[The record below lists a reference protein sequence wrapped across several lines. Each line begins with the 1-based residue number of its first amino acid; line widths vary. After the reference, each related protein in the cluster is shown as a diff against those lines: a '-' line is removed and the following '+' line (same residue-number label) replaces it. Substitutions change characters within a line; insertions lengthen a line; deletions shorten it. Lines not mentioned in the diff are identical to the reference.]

1 MRIGM
6 TAKTFGVRPS
16 DYLPELGTW
25 ERYCF
30 DELVAIQMAIEE
42 QKQIEEAKSKAGRG
56 DPKPPSPKKKDVPGP
71 HMRGVDLMN
80 HEAFRKKK

>member
-1 MRIGM
+1 MGM

-30 DELVAIQMAIEE
+30 DELVAFQMAIEE
-42 QKQIEEAKSKAGRG
+42 KRQFDEAKGGKG
-56 DPKPPSPKKKDVPGP
+56 DEKPASDAESTRPNPKDNALSV
-71 HMRGVDLMN
+71 LN
-80 HEAFRKKK
+80 HEAFRKK

>member
-1 MRIGM
+1 M

-30 DELVAIQMAIEE
+30 DELVAVQMAIEE
-42 QKQIEEAKSKAGRG
+42 QKHIEEAKKQTEG
-56 DPKPPSPKKKDVPGP
+56 DKGKQPASGAESRKPHPGIS
-71 HMRGVDLMN
+71 GAELLN
-80 HEAFRKKK
+80 HEAFRKQ

>member
-1 MRIGM
+1 MGM

-30 DELVAIQMAIEE
+30 DELVALQMAIEE
-42 QKQIEEAKSKAGRG
+42 KRQFDAAKQESGNDNKPEPKSNR
-56 DPKPPSPKKKDVPGP
+56 PSPSDNALSV
-71 HMRGVDLMN
+71 MN
-80 HEAFRKKK
+80 HEAFRKK

>member
-1 MRIGM
+1 M

-30 DELVAIQMAIEE
+30 DELVAFQMAIEE
-42 QKQIEEAKSKAGRG
+42 KNRFDDAMAESGDKPEPKSNH
-56 DPKPPSPKKKDVPGP
+56 PSPKDSAISV
-71 HMRGVDLMN
+71 LN
-80 HEAFRKKK
+80 HEAFRKK